1 MWLIHSG
8 SILES
13 KGPGVLF
20 WKNGKE
26 MLKEFKVFGQ
36 KFGEKCNKILKYC
49 EKGMVIAY
57 DNYM

>member
-20 WKNGKE
+20 RKNGKE
-26 MLKEFKVFGQ
+26 MLQKGKVFGQ
-36 KFGEKCNKILKYC
+36 KFGEKCNKILKYF
-49 EKGMVIAY
+49 EKGLVIAY
-57 DNYM
+57 DNCM